1 MPEWKFL
8 NEKGL
13 KLSDKSKESLNPIDK
28 EGKPIEVTEE
38 KYKEFLKKR
47 EEYVKGNIKRLMDGK
62 EYFKDKNNKY
72 KSITKSDLANIT
84 YDELKSWLMTKTNQA
99 NDKAMLDIFKG
110 KQRENTPERRIET
123 SDGKVK
129 KINSN

>member
-1 MPEWKFL
+1 
-8 NEKGL
+8 
-13 KLSDKSKESLNPIDK
+13 
-28 EGKPIEVTEE
+28 
-38 KYKEFLKKR
+38 
-47 EEYVKGNIKRLMDGK
+47 MDGK

>member
-1 MPEWKFL
+1 MHQH
-8 NEKGL
+8 
-13 KLSDKSKESLNPIDK
+13 SKYKAAEYSSQEETPICVQFATRDQ
-28 EGKPIEVTEE
+28 IEALEE